1 MDLAAILEDQNP
13 WWREP
18 SPRAA
23 RRYPMRRDLQKEV
36 LRRVLDV
43 DDRRALVILG
53 PRQVGKTV
61 ILMQTADDLL
71 DRGLPAHNL
80 TYFDFSDDR
89 VTRPVTAREI
99 AETRPA
105 GQGDDQPR
113 VLLLDEVRL
122 APNWARWLKQ
132 AVDRGND
139 RIVVTDSAASLLRD
153 AGRESGQGRWDEY
166 RLEGLSFREFL
177 KLHGRPDESAEVVL
191 RGKPNVL
198 ERYLD
203 LGGFPEH
210 ALSDDPP
217 AVRRRLRGD
226 IVDRA
231 ILRDLSGRVDS
242 AEAVRDL
249 FVYLMQGSGGL
260 FNARA
265 RATELAKDERSVRRW
280 ERLLEDTFLV
290 SRLPRFARSPAVGL
304 RSQPKLYAADHGL
317 VSAFAVSRRQDSM
330 LRGQLFEAA
339 VFRHLREA
347 ARESGAQLYYF
358 RTKAKEEIDFV
369 VEGSSEQV
377 AVEVT
382 CSRPDAR
389 KRRRLQAA
397 GERLKADRILLVH
410 GGLVAASD
418 GQLSTL
424 PLQRFLLDPLGSLKG
439 KGDEDAHPAG

>member
-1 MDLAAILEDQNP
+1 MNLSAILEDQNP
-13 WWREP
+13 WWQEP
-18 SPRAA
+18 ALRFA
-23 RRYPMRRDLQKEV
+23 RRYPSRRDLQKEV
-36 LRRVLDV
+36 LRRVLDT

-61 ILMQTADDLL
+61 LLMQTADDLL

-89 VTRPVTAREI
+89 VTGPVTAREI
-99 AETRPA
+99 AEVHPV
-105 GQGDDQPR
+105 GLDSDQPR

-132 AVDRGND
+132 AVDRGSD

-166 RLEGLSFREFL
+166 RLEGLSFREFI
-177 KLHGRPDESAEVVL
+177 KLNGKPEEPVEAVL
-191 RGKPNVL
+191 RREPNVL
-198 ERYLD
+198 ERYLA

-210 ALSDDPP
+210 AFSDDPSE
-217 AVRRRLRGD
+217 VRRRLRTD
-226 IVDRA
+226 SVDRA

-249 FVYLMQGSGGL
+249 FVYLMQGSGAQ

-265 RATELAKDERSVRRW
+265 RGAELAKDERSVRRW

-290 SRLPRFARSPAVGL
+290 SRLSRFARSPAVGL

-317 VSAFAVSRRQDSM
+317 VSAFAVSNRQDTT

-339 VFRHLREA
+339 VFRHLRDA
-347 ARESGAQLYYF
+347 AREMGAQLFFF
-358 RTKAKEEIDFV
+358 RSRAKEEIDFV
-369 VEGSSEQV
+369 VEGTSEQV
-377 AVEVT
+377 GIEVT
-382 CSRPDAR
+382 CSRPRAR
-389 KRRRLQAA
+389 KRRRLRVA
-397 GERLKADRILLVH
+397 GDRLKPDRLLLIH
-410 GGLVAASD
+410 GGLVEESD
-418 GQLSTL
+418 EHLRML
-424 PLQRFLLDPLGSLKG
+424 PLQRFLLNPVGNLKG
-439 KGDEDAHPAG
+439 QSHEDAHSPG